1 LQYKYK
7 ANGYLEAGQVS
18 LAIEAYQK
26 ALDDAIGDERQT
38 GVLLYL
44 RSAAYLQRAGAHRN
58 KLKTIVQDLTSIVPS
73 PNRLVNVLNVAY
85 YRPTLS
91 NSVFRRIL
99 YDTEQQDRQFR
110 STQYW
115 HGLYQYALL
124 QASQDALRATEVLPH
139 YADAW
144 IRAGDILGELWKL
157 NEAISYYEQAI
168 QLNESLGDTILPLV
182 TRLERRQEL
191 LAEARSYRW
200 SEDTLRLALDVAG

>member
-1 LQYKYK
+1 
-7 ANGYLEAGQVS
+7 
-18 LAIEAYQK
+18 LAIDAYQK

-58 KLKTIVQDLTSIVPS
+58 KLRTAVQDLASLVPL
-73 PNRLVNVLNVAY
+73 PNKLVNVLDVAY
-85 YRPTLS
+85 YRPMLS
-91 NSVFRRIL
+91 SSVFRRIL
-99 YDTEQQDRQFR
+99 YDAEQQDRQFR
-110 STQYW
+110 GTQYW

-124 QASQDALRATEVLPH
+124 QAAQDALRATEVLPL

-168 QLNESLGDTILPLV
+168 ELDETLEETILPLV
-182 TRLERRQEL
+182 TRLQRRQDL